1 MSEEQQQFEEEA
13 DVESHAHRAGANDE
27 PAAEDESEV
36 EAHIMREP

>member
-1 MSEEQQQFEEEA
+1 MSEEQQQQFEEA

-27 PAAEDESEV
+27 PAVEEDDEV